1 MTRQSIVITG
11 EGIVSAIGIG
21 KAAVEESLLRLRTG
35 IGDMRYLHS
44 QVHDLPVGE
53 VKVSDNEM
61 KARLGIPADRESS
74 RTTLMGIMAVRQ
86 ALAQAKVPS
95 GRSLRVVLV
104 SGTTVAGM
112 DITER
117 KFKEREAEGQSFDWI
132 EHHDCGSCTAD
143 IASYFDCFSDYTT
156 ISTACSSAANAFIL
170 GADMLKAGDADI
182 VVAGGTE
189 ALSCFHLNGFNSL
202 MILDHNVCRPFDKER
217 SGLNL
222 GEGAA
227 YVVMER
233 EDDAIRRGAN
243 IDAWLSG
250 YGNACDAYHQTASSP
265 EDTGAQIAMRG
276 ALGMS
281 GIGCEDIQWIHA
293 HGTGTPDN
301 DNSESVAIRQ
311 VFDGSMPIVSSTKGY
326 TGHTTSASGSIS
338 AVISIIAMN
347 GGFVPAN
354 IGLNEPLDERLK
366 LPTAITRIP
375 LHNVMVNSF
384 GFGGN
389 DSCLILSDER
399 HASNSEDFMKP
410 IEIVEASRIESEG
423 IDALKD
429 IRQYVKPMEARR
441 MGKLMKS
448 TMLTSMRALEA
459 ANVDMPD
466 AIVTGTAYGSLE
478 YSERLLEQLADGDD
492 TFKPTYFMQST
503 HNTISS
509 LIAIH
514 LQCHG
519 YNITFTQGNRSLDW
533 AMYQARLLLLS
544 GRCKT
549 VLVGCHDES
558 TPLFNQLLKQA
569 GREPMPDVKSVAI
582 VLKVKDQ
589 KDS

>member
-1 MTRQSIVITG
+1 MTSQSIVITG

-21 KAAVEESLLRLRTG
+21 KAAVKESLLNLHTG
-35 IGDMRYLHS
+35 IGDMRYLDS
-44 QVHDLPVGE
+44 RVHNLPVGE
-53 VKVSDNEM
+53 VKMSNKDM
-61 KARLGIPADRESS
+61 KTRLGISAERELS

-86 ALAQAKVPS
+86 AFVEAKIPTD
-95 GRSLRVVLV
+95 RSFRVVLI

-117 KFKEREAEGQSFDWI
+117 KFKDWETEGQPSDWI

-143 IASYFDCFSDYTT
+143 IASYFDCFNDYTT
-156 ISTACSSAANAFIL
+156 ISTACSSAANALIL

-182 VVAGGTE
+182 VVAGGSE

-202 MILDHNVCRPFDKER
+202 MILDHNICRPFDKNR
-217 SGLNL
+217 AGLNL

-233 EDDAIRRGAN
+233 EDDATRRGAN

-250 YGNACDAYHQTASSP
+250 YDNACDAYHQTASSP
-265 EDTGAQIAMRG
+265 EDTGAQMAMRG
-276 ALGMS
+276 ALKMS
-281 GIGCEDIQWIHA
+281 GIGREDIQWIHA

-301 DNSESVAIRQ
+301 DKSEAVAIRE
-311 VFDGSMPIVSSTKGY
+311 VFGNSQPTVSSTKGY

-347 GGFVPAN
+347 GGFIPAN
-354 IGLNEPLDERLK
+354 IGLIEPIDERLK
-366 LPTAITRIP
+366 LPTTNISRP
-375 LHNVMVNSF
+375 VHNVMVNSF

-389 DSCLILSDER
+389 DSCLILSDNR
-399 HASNSEDFMKP
+399 HDSTNADFTKP
-410 IEIVEASRIESEG
+410 IEIVEASRIENED
-423 IDALKD
+423 IDGLKD
-429 IRQYVKPMEARR
+429 IKQYVSPMEARR

-448 TMLTSMRALEA
+448 TLLTSMRALEA
-459 ANVDMPD
+459 AGVDMPD
-466 AIVTGTAYGSLE
+466 AIVTGTAFGSLE
-478 YSERLLEQLADGDD
+478 YSERLLKQLADGDD
-492 TFKPTYFMQST
+492 TFKPTFFMQST

-514 LQCHG
+514 LRCHG
-519 YNITFTQGNRSLDW
+519 YNITFTQGSHSLNW

-544 GRCKT
+544 GRCNT

-558 TPLFNQLLKQA
+558 TPLFNRLLQQTGK
-569 GREPMPDVKSVAI
+569 EPMPDVSSVAI
-582 VLKVKDQ
+582 VLKRKN
-589 KDS
+589 